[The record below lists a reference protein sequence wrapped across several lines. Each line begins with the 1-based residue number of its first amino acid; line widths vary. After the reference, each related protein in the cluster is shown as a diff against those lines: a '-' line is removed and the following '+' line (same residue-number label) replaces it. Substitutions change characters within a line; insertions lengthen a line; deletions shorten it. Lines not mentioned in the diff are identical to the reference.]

1 MKKMTFDEWKAHE
14 EVQRKEYKEM
24 GVTDLNEVRTRK
36 MWGDPAVKDE
46 DIPCENFTWD
56 KELKTFV
63 HTGSSNTEKH

>member
-1 MKKMTFDEWKAHE
+1 
-14 EVQRKEYKEM
+14 M

-56 KELKTFV
+56 EELKTFV
-63 HTGSSNTEKH
+63 HAGSSNTEKH